1 MQYLQS
7 MTDYSTRVT
16 NLIRNI
22 RAEELAI
29 GLKDTASCSRFF
41 VHSQPSNRVLLFFH
55 GFTSAPQQFVSIA
68 EAFFQ
73 SGDNVL
79 IPRLPGHGLAGV
91 WNRNHPPPLPDDVG
105 VYQRFGMEWLEY
117 AQALGKQVIVGGLSG
132 GANLAAWLSFERPES
147 VDQALLFAPYLAN
160 TNSVLDWL
168 VRTLRIYFRWKP
180 EPGTHHFGYEGFCM
194 PALRVWLELGDMVL
208 KQAETLP
215 SVPFLIVSS
224 EADVAVNL
232 SQHRRLFQAALNTQP
247 NCWHVCF
254 NEKLGIPH
262 NMMNKIE
269 GNPHEEWVT
278 AIAKAYVYSNLPW
291 VDARSQIQLIEQ
303 GQWSDHS
310 LCSALTA
317 VPSL

>member
-1 MQYLQS
+1 MQNLQR

-16 NLIRNI
+16 DLIRNT

-41 VHSQPSNRVLLFFH
+41 VHSQPSDRVLLFFH

-91 WNRNHPPPLPDDVG
+91 WNRNHPPPLPEDVG

-117 AQALGKQVIVGGLSG
+117 AQALGKKVIVGGLSG
-132 GANLAAWLSFERPES
+132 GASLAAWLSFEQPES
-147 VDQALLFAPYLAN
+147 VDRALLFAPYLAN
-160 TNSVLDWL
+160 TNGIVDWL
-168 VRTLRIYFRWKP
+168 VRTLRIYFQWKP
-180 EPGTHHFGYEGFCM
+180 EPGTYHFGYEGFCM
-194 PALRVWLELGDMVL
+194 PALRAWLDLGDIVL

-215 SVPFLIVSS
+215 STPFLIVSS
-224 EADVAVNL
+224 EADIAVNL
-232 SQHRRLFQAALNTQP
+232 SQQRRLFQAALKTQP

-262 NMMNKIE
+262 NMMNQIE
-269 GNPHEEWVT
+269 GNAHEELVIE
-278 AIAKAYVYSNLPW
+278 IAKAYVYSNLPW
-291 VDARSQIQLIEQ
+291 VEARSQIQLIEQ

-317 VPSL
+317 ASSL